1 MKISYAITVC
11 NEFQEIQRL
20 INFLLKHKQKQDE
33 IVVLFDSTNG
43 TPAVEELLRA
53 KSIGRK
59 LNWFNYSFDGHFANM
74 KNRLTDM
81 CTGDYIFNIDADE
94 IPNEYLVENL
104 WAMLEMNPTVDV
116 YGVPRINT
124 VEGLT
129 QDHIN
134 KWGWNVNKSGWVN
147 FPDYQYRIYRND
159 GQIKWKNKVH
169 EVLTGFEIMSTLP
182 SEGEYCLLHEKTIDR
197 QEKQNEF
204 YETI

>member
-20 INFLLKHKQKQDE
+20 INFLFKHKQKQDE
-33 IVVLFDSTNG
+33 IVVFDSING
-43 TPAVEELLRA
+43 IPTIEEFLRA

-59 LNWFNYSFDGHFANM
+59 LNWFNYSFDGNFAKM

-104 WAMLEMNPTVDV
+104 WAMLEMNPTIDV

-159 GQIKWKNKVH
+159 GRIKWKNKVH
-169 EVLTGFEIMSTLP
+169 EVLTEFEVMSVLP
-182 SEGEYCLLHEKTIDR
+182 PEGEYCLLHEKTIDR
-197 QEKQNEF
+197 QVKQNEL
-204 YETI
+204 YSKL

>member
-20 INFLLKHKQKQDE
+20 INFLFKHKQKQDE

-74 KNRLTDM
+74 KNRLNGM
-81 CTGDYIFNIDADE
+81 CTGDYIFQIDADE

-104 WAMLEMNPTVDV
+104 WAMLEMNP
-116 YGVPRINT
+116 YSRC
-124 VEGLT
+124 L
-129 QDHIN
+129 
-134 KWGWNVNKSGWVN
+134 W
-147 FPDYQYRIYRND
+147 
-159 GQIKWKNKVH
+159 
-169 EVLTGFEIMSTLP
+169 ST
-182 SEGEYCLLHEKTIDR
+182 
-197 QEKQNEF
+197 
-204 YETI
+204 

>member
-1 MKISYAITVC
+1 MKISYAITVY

-20 INFLLKHKQKQDE
+20 INFLFKHKQKQDE

-43 TPAVEELLRA
+43 TEKVQDFLSSSL
-53 KSIGRK
+53 K
-59 LNWFNYSFDGHFANM
+59 NWNPYPFDGDFSKM
-74 KNRLTDM
+74 KNYLTSL

-197 QEKQNEF
+197 QVKQNEL
-204 YETI
+204 YSKL